1 MKYDVDY
8 KIIMLFGVIFFSIIL
23 LPLVLN
29 RAVKNHHG
37 GFFEKYY
44 LADRSV
50 SGIVLAITLMSRWSW
65 CGI

>member
-29 RAVKNHHG
+29 RAAKNHHG

-50 SGIVLAITLMSRWSW
+50 RWSW